1 MRSIIKLY
9 YLGGGRIQGGSNE
22 EVVLNWALKDEHY
35 SAGRR
40 VEESFSAEGP
50 LVAEAQR
57 CEASSTGKRS
67 RCSQYMEV
75 CLLQL

>member
-1 MRSIIKLY
+1 MRSIIKFY

-22 EVVLNWALKDEHY
+22 EVVLNWDLKDEYH

-40 VEESFSAEGP
+40 VEEPFLVEGP
-50 LVAEAQR
+50 QVAK
-57 CEASSTGKRS
+57 ASSMGKRS

-75 CLLQL
+75 SLLQL